1 LRSGC
6 EARSTEL
13 HPGGATG
20 GVGRRLGRAK
30 KSSSSSEPSEDDPDS
45 EWRKDGEEGEA
56 ERSERIGKF
65 FRSAVTELP
74 TAVRW
79 RHRGHG
85 STAPGAA
92 ASMRVRHA
100 RQKPW
105 PQWRSSGTCSS
116 SSYRTWHSEQHGTRI
131 APAASVGSAL
141 GRGVGGTG
149 KAMRGRSGRG
159 FGKGDEC
166 ELEDFL
172 RGIVEGV
179 GGADW

>member
-1 LRSGC
+1 
-6 EARSTEL
+6 
-13 HPGGATG
+13 
-20 GVGRRLGRAK
+20 VK
-30 KSSSSSEPSEDDPDS
+30 KSSSSSEPSEDDSDS

-56 ERSERIGKF
+56 VRSERIGKF

-74 TAVRW
+74 TEVGW

-92 ASMRVRHA
+92 ASVRVRHA

-131 APAASVGSAL
+131 TPAAWGCSAL
-141 GRGVGGTG
+141 GRGVGGGGG
-149 KAMRGRSGRG
+149 KAMRGRSGQG
-159 FGKGDEC
+159 FGEGDEC
-166 ELEDFL
+166 EEDFL
-172 RGIVEGV
+172 RGIAEG
-179 GGADW
+179 G